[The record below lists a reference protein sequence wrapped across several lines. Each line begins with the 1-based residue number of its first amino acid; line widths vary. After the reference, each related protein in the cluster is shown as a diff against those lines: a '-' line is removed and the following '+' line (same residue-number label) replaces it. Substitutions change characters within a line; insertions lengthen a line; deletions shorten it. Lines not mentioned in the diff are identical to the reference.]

1 MVKENMNLDE
11 RDLAIA
17 KIKENMKKMDTEMQN
32 VYTRLKKDATKDE
45 LANEVLKEYET
56 SVKNEEQIKKK
67 QIKKLKE
74 LYNYINRQN
83 NKNKNTKNTNTKSL
97 VEEDK
102 NAILKEITQIEHL
115 MRK

>member
-1 MVKENMNLDE
+1 MNLDE

-17 KIKENMKKMDTEMQN
+17 KIKQNIKKMDTEMQN

-56 SVKNEEQIKKK
+56 IVQSDEEIKKK

-83 NKNKNTKNTNTKSL
+83 NENKNTKNTKNTKSL

-102 NAILKEITQIEHL
+102 NAILSEISQIEHL